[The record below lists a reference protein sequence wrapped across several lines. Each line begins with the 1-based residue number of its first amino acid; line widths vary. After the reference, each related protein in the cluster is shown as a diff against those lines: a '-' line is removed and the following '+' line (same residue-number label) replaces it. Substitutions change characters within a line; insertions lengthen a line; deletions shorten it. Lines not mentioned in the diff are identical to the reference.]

1 MPPSSRSFMN
11 EVHHRAFTSGLGD
24 MKNWF
29 GRFPGSGTAGNLLL
43 LLVYIAAVFLAV
55 SWRERAVDSAMR
67 SEMLD
72 QAISLSRSINPH
84 LVSALAFAPSDTGL
98 AEFKRLDSQ
107 IMAYQS
113 VSEFRGIWTMA
124 LRDGSLLF
132 GPESYE
138 SDEPLGEGLPGQVY
152 ENPPERDFEI
162 FSTGEA
168 FTLGPYTD
176 EFGTFVSASAPVF
189 DPSTGNVIMVVGL
202 DEEADRWLRMTTRA
216 RLEALLLSLIP
227 ALLIVLGRTT
237 LKRRKSLPE
246 ARWGLL
252 RHTEVILVGSL
263 GLTLTLIVG
272 FALKS
277 ETGTSEVSE
286 FDRIA
291 RSHADWTRNNLTYL
305 RNSVLG
311 SMARFYQNSDQV
323 FDHEFQNF
331 SKPLMD
337 RPGIVSLA
345 WIAMV
350 TPGSDPA
357 STPPA
362 ASGDTLFVVER
373 LTENGPHSFS
383 EGENLGLNPEI
394 RRAMTEAIR
403 TGLATMTEPLQ
414 LEGGGIGAVVFKHTL
429 YGAGNQGLAA
439 MIVNLNG
446 LLTPPE
452 AYGTLGTPLCTV
464 HMYRLSP
471 DSEPEPFA
479 FSDPLAHTGHTEADF
494 ISETRSGNYSIHPIF
509 AFGETFALVF
519 HPGPDLAAGT
529 TSRVF
534 LLTVGVGSAMT
545 ALLCALVISRI
556 RREKTLEKEVIARTA
571 ELANSETRYRLIAEN
586 MADVIT
592 LMDLNLVASYVSPS
606 VFNLTGYSLHEAYE
620 TPMQK
625 LLDPDSFK
633 YMRKA
638 VAEELE
644 LEKSGTARPERARNL
659 ELKLVT
665 RSGEIRWVESGLSF
679 MRDGNGTPN
688 GILATTRDISDRRRA
703 AEAVRREHAQLM
715 SIFDSIDQ
723 AIYIADMD
731 THEVLF
737 ANRAIQDLFST
748 TLTGKTCYSVLQN
761 REDPCPS
768 CNNDILRTLAGE
780 PYQRN
785 FENPSIGRT
794 FHIVDRLIQWPDGRQ
809 VRFEMAVDITE
820 QAKAEAKR
828 LEMETQINQ
837 IQKLEAVGR
846 LAGGIAH
853 DFNNMLSIIMGHTE
867 IAMVEPS
874 VSEALKQ
881 HLEEIRK
888 AGGRSV
894 ELVAQLLAFAR
905 KQSISPRVLD
915 LNAAVVDMMI
925 MLQRLLGED
934 IDLIWLP
941 CDDPWP
947 VNLDPTQLSQ
957 ILINLLINSR
967 DAIRGKGKVTVETS
981 RQEVDEEYC
990 LTHEGF
996 VPGRFTMLK
1005 VTDDGHG
1012 MDAETASQVFEPFF
1026 TTKELGKGTGLGLST
1041 VYGIVKQNN
1050 GFIQLFTEPGHGTTF
1065 SIFLPGFFGERVAEP
1080 VIVRAPEALTGS
1092 ETILLVEDEPSLLSL
1107 GASMLGSLGY
1117 SVITAGT
1124 PEEAIGL
1131 FREKSGEIQLV
1142 MTDVVMPGMNGSELC
1157 DALKTIR
1164 PGLRVLYMSGYTAD
1178 AILHRG
1184 IIDPGIHFLQKPF
1197 PLDDLARAVRAALT
1211 DAPSENSCDE

>member
-1 MPPSSRSFMN
+1 
-11 EVHHRAFTSGLGD
+11 
-24 MKNWF
+24 MKNWRW
-29 GRFPGSGTAGNLLL
+29 RFPFRGVAGNLLIL
-43 LLVYIAAVFLAV
+43 ILFIPAVLLAV
-55 SWRERAVDSAMR
+55 RWRERTVDRAMR
-67 SEMLD
+67 SEML
-72 QAISLSRSINPH
+72 QEAVSLSRSINP
-84 LVSALAFAPSDTGL
+84 LMVSALAFAPSDTGL

-107 IMAYQS
+107 IKAYQS
-113 VSEFRGIWTMA
+113 VSDFRGIWTMA
-124 LRDGSLLF
+124 HRDGVLLF

-152 ENPPERDFEI
+152 ENPPDRDFEI
-162 FSTGEA
+162 FRTGEA

-176 EFGTFVSASAPVF
+176 EFGTFISASAPVF
-189 DPSTGNVIMVVGL
+189 DPATGRVMMVAGV
-202 DEEADRWLRMTTRA
+202 DEEADRWLRAITRT
-216 RLEALLLSLIP
+216 RVEALLLSLIP
-227 ALLIVLGRTT
+227 ALLIVLGRVA
-237 LKRRKSLPE
+237 LNRRKNLSE

-252 RHTEVILVGSL
+252 RHTEVILVALVGFA
-263 GLTLTLIVG
+263 LTLILG

-277 ETGTSEVSE
+277 ETRADERSE

-291 RSHADWTRNNLTYL
+291 RTHADWTRNNLAYL

-311 SMARFYQNSDQV
+311 SLARFYQNSDEVMDQ
-323 FDHEFQNF
+323 EFQHF
-331 SKPLMD
+331 SSPLLD

-345 WIAMV
+345 WISMIR
-350 TPGSDPA
+350 PGPGAALSQSA
-357 STPPA
+357 SE
-362 ASGDTLFVVER
+362 DTLFIVER
-373 LTENGPHSFS
+373 LTINGSPCIS
-383 EGENLGLNPEI
+383 EGEDLGLRSEM
-394 RRAMTEAIR
+394 RDAMRETMR
-403 TGLATMTEPLQ
+403 TGLTTMTEPFQ
-414 LEGGGIGAVVFKHTL
+414 LAEGGTGAVAFWYARNSFGK
-429 YGAGNQGLAA
+429 QGFAA
-439 MIVNLNG
+439 MAINLNR

-452 AYGTLGTPLCTV
+452 AYGTLGTPLCNV
-464 HMYRLSP
+464 HMYRLSVDGP
-471 DSEPEPFA
+471 PELIA
-479 FSDPLAHTGHTEADF
+479 FSNPDAHTQHTGASLASDVT
-494 ISETRSGNYSIHPIF
+494 SDNCSIHPVF
-509 AFGETFALVF
+509 AFGETFALILQ
-519 HPGPDLAAGT
+519 PGRDFAGGNANGI
-529 TSRVF
+529 F
-534 LLTVGVGSAMT
+534 LLTLGIGSAIT
-545 ALLCALVISRI
+545 ALLCALVVSQI
-556 RREKTLEKEVIARTA
+556 RRKTTLEKEVASRTA

-592 LMDLNLVASYVSPS
+592 LMDLNLVSSYVSPS
-606 VFNLTGYSLHEAYE
+606 VTNLTGYSLHEAYE

-625 LLDPDSFK
+625 LLDPESFR

-644 LEKSGTARPERARNL
+644 LEKTATAKPDRARNL
-659 ELKLVT
+659 ELKIVT
-665 RSGEIRWVESGLSF
+665 KSGGIRWVESGLSF
-679 MRDGNGTPN
+679 MRDENGRPN
-688 GILATTRDISDRRRA
+688 GILATTRDISERRRA

-731 THEVLF
+731 THELLF
-737 ANRAIQDLFST
+737 ANRAIQDMFNT
-748 TLTGKTCYSVLQN
+748 TLTGKTCYRVLQN
-761 REDPCPS
+761 RDDPCPF
-768 CNNDILRTLAGE
+768 CTNDILRTLAGE
-780 PYQRN
+780 PYQWD
-785 FENPSIGRT
+785 FENPGLGRT

-820 QAKAEAKR
+820 QVKAEAGR

-874 VSEALKQ
+874 VSETLKQ

-915 LNAAVVDMMI
+915 LNAAVVDMMR

-934 IDLIWLP
+934 IDLLWLP
-941 CDDPWP
+941 CAAPWP

-981 RQEVDEEYC
+981 LQEVDEDYC
-990 LTHEGF
+990 LTHKGF
-996 VPGRFTMLK
+996 VPGRFTVLR
-1005 VTDDGHG
+1005 VTDTGHG
-1012 MDAETASQVFEPFF
+1012 MDPETASQVFEPFF

-1050 GFIQLFTEPGHGTTF
+1050 GFIQLYTEPGHGTTF

-1080 VIVRAPEALTGS
+1080 ETERASENLTGS

-1107 GASMLGSLGY
+1107 GASMLESLGY

-1124 PEEAIGL
+1124 PEDAIGL
-1131 FREKSGEIQLV
+1131 FREHEGEIHLV

-1197 PLDDLARAVRAALT
+1197 PLNDLARAVRTALS
-1211 DAPSENSCDE
+1211 APPLKDPGDE

>member
-1 MPPSSRSFMN
+1 
-11 EVHHRAFTSGLGD
+11 
-24 MKNWF
+24 MKNWRW
-29 GRFPGSGTAGNLLL
+29 RFPFRGVAGNLLI
-43 LLVYIAAVFLAV
+43 LVFFIPAVFLAV
-55 SWRERAVDSAMR
+55 RWREGTVDRTIR
-67 SEMLD
+67 SEMLGE
-72 QAISLSRSINPH
+72 AISLSSSINPH
-84 LVSALAFAPSDTGL
+84 IVSALAFAPSDTCL
-98 AEFKRLDSQ
+98 AEFRRLESQ
-107 IMAYQS
+107 IKAYQS
-113 VSEFRGIWTMA
+113 VSDFRGIWTMT
-124 LRDGSLLF
+124 LRDGVLLF

-138 SDEPLGEGLPGQVY
+138 SDEPLGEGLPGEVY

-162 FSTGEA
+162 FRTGEA

-176 EFGTFVSASAPVF
+176 EFGTFISASAPVF
-189 DPSTGNVIMVVGL
+189 DPATGRVMMVVGL
-202 DEEADRWLRMTTRA
+202 DEEADRWLRTTTRA
-216 RLEALLLSLIP
+216 RLEALLLCLIP
-227 ALLIVLGRTT
+227 ALLIVLGRVA
-237 LKRRKSLPE
+237 LNRRRDLSE

-263 GLTLTLIVG
+263 GVALTLIIG

-277 ETGTSEVSE
+277 ETVAEERSE
-286 FDRIA
+286 FDRVA
-291 RSHADWTRNNLTYL
+291 RSHADWTRNNLTHL

-311 SMARFYQNSDQV
+311 SLARFYENSDMVLEQ
-323 FDHEFQNF
+323 EFQRF
-331 SKPLMD
+331 STPLMD

-345 WIAMV
+345 WVSMV
-350 TPGSDPA
+350 TPGSEPTLPQ
-357 STPPA
+357 SV
-362 ASGDTLFVVER
+362 SEDTMFFVDR
-373 LTENGPHSFS
+373 LSVNGSPCIS
-383 EGENLGLNPEI
+383 EGEDLGLHPEM
-394 RRAMTEAIR
+394 REALRNAMV
-403 TGLATMTEPLQ
+403 TGLTTMTEPFPLAD
-414 LEGGGIGAVVFKHTL
+414 GGTGAVVFRYARNSIGK
-429 YGAGNQGLAA
+429 QGFAA
-439 MIVNLNG
+439 MVVDLNR

-452 AYGTLGTPLCTV
+452 AYGTLGTPLCNV
-464 HMYRLSP
+464 HLYRLSAG
-471 DSEPEPFA
+471 SQPELLAYSNPYVHAEHSGIDFTTETL
-479 FSDPLAHTGHTEADF
+479 SDD
-494 ISETRSGNYSIHPIF
+494 YSIHPIF
-509 AFGETFALVF
+509 AFGEAFALIL
-519 HPGPDLAAGT
+519 HPGHDLAVGAASG
-529 TSRVF
+529 VF
-534 LLTVGVGSAMT
+534 LLALGIGSAIT
-545 ALLCALVISRI
+545 ALLCALVVSQI
-556 RREKTLEKEVIARTA
+556 RRETTLEREVRSRTA
-571 ELANSETRYRLIAEN
+571 ELAHSETRYRLIAEN

-592 LMDLNLVASYVSPS
+592 LMDLNLVSSYVSPS
-606 VFNLTGYSLHEAYE
+606 VTNLTGYSLHEAYE

-625 LLDPDSFK
+625 LLDPESFR

-644 LEKSGTARPERARNL
+644 LEKTATAKPDRARNL

-665 RSGEIRWVESGLSF
+665 KSGGIRWVESGLSF
-679 MRDGNGTPN
+679 MRDENGRPS
-688 GILATTRDISDRRRA
+688 GILATTRDISERRRA
-703 AEAVRREHAQLM
+703 AEAVRCEHAQLM

-731 THEVLF
+731 THELLF
-737 ANRAIQDLFST
+737 ANRAIQDMFNT
-748 TLTGKTCYSVLQN
+748 TLTGKTCYRVLQN
-761 REDPCPS
+761 RDDPCPF
-768 CNNDILRTLAGE
+768 CTNDILRTLAGE
-780 PYQRN
+780 PYQWD
-785 FENPSIGRT
+785 FENPGLGRT

-820 QAKAEAKR
+820 QVKAEAKR

-874 VSEALKQ
+874 VSETLKQ

-915 LNAAVVDMMI
+915 LNAAVSDMMR

-934 IDLIWLP
+934 IDLLWLP
-941 CDDPWP
+941 CADPWP

-981 RQEVDEEYC
+981 RQEVDEDYC
-990 LTHEGF
+990 LTHKGF
-996 VPGRFTMLK
+996 VSGRFTVLR

-1050 GFIQLFTEPGHGTTF
+1050 GFIQLYTEPGNGTTF
-1065 SIFLPGFFGERVAEP
+1065 SIFLPGFFGERIAET
-1080 VIVRAPEALTGS
+1080 VTVRAPENLTGS

-1107 GASMLGSLGY
+1107 GASMLESLGY
-1117 SVITAGT
+1117 TVITAGT
-1124 PEEAIGL
+1124 PDDAVGL
-1131 FREKSGEIQLV
+1131 FREHEGEIHLV

-1157 DALKTIR
+1157 DVLKNIR

-1197 PLDDLARAVRAALT
+1197 PLDDLARAVRAALA
-1211 DAPSENSCDE
+1211 DPPLKDPGDE